1 MLLFFDLPVVTKT
14 DRKNYALFRK
24 NLIKR
29 GFFMIQFSVYTK
41 IFANRDKADDE
52 RKALKKF
59 IPEKGNVRIMIVTEK
74 QYSRMECIVGGI
86 SNQEEKITEE
96 HFIVI

>member
-1 MLLFFDLPVVTKT
+1 MRMLLFFDLPVVTKT

-52 RKALKKF
+52 RKALKKLYLKK
-59 IPEKGNVRIMIVTEK
+59 EM
-74 QYSRMECIVGGI
+74 
-86 SNQEEKITEE
+86 
-96 HFIVI
+96 

>member
-74 QYSRMECIVGGI
+74 QYSGMYCWRY
-86 SNQEEKITEE
+86 
-96 HFIVI
+96 